1 MRIDDLRRSGHA
13 PSLGAALIHF
23 DVSFMCWVLLGAL
36 GAYIAE
42 DLALSPFEKG
52 VVVAIPLLSAAFF
65 RLVLG
70 LLGDRIGPKKVGT
83 VSMAIVVAP
92 LLWGW
97 LGAGTLPQVLGVGL
111 LLGVAGASFAIA
123 LPLASRWYPPRLQ
136 GLAMGIAGAGNSGT
150 VIATLAAPRLAEQY
164 GWHAVLGMALIP
176 VALAFT
182 AFIFLAKEPPRT
194 ATPLSARGMARMLK
208 EPDARRMAGLYAITF
223 GGFVGLTSFLP
234 ILLHDEYG
242 LTKVEAAT
250 IAACGGA
257 LGSLL
262 RPIGGHLGD
271 RLGGTTVLSGVLGI
285 AGALLLFVSGLPPIG
300 ATAVAFVIAMG
311 ALGVGN
317 GAVFQLVGLRFPERI
332 GAMTGIVGAAGGLGG
347 FCLPFALGLIK
358 QTAGS
363 YGVGLALLA
372 FIAASALLLVRII
385 RGAMQV
391 RANAT
396 SAGSTASAHANP
408 VEVAA

>member
-1 MRIDDLRRSGHA
+1 MRLTEFRRSGHT
-13 PSLGAALIHF
+13 PSLAAALIHF

-42 DLALSPFEKG
+42 DLALSPVAKG
-52 VVVAIPLLSAAFF
+52 VVVAVPLLSAAAM

-83 VSMAIVVAP
+83 VSMAVVSLP

-97 LGAGTLPQVLGVGL
+97 LGATTLPQVLGVGL
-111 LLGVAGASFAIA
+111 LLGVAGASFAVA

-150 VIATLAAPRLAEQY
+150 VIATLAAPRIAEHY
-164 GWHAVLGMALIP
+164 GWHAVMGLALIP
-176 VALAFT
+176 VVLAFG
-182 AFIFLAKEPPRT
+182 AFALLAKEPPRAAQPLT
-194 ATPLSARGMARMLK
+194 AGGMARMLK
-208 EPDARRMAGLYAITF
+208 EPDARRMAGLYMVTF
-223 GGFVGLTSFLP
+223 GGFVGLASFLP
-234 ILLHDEYG
+234 ILLHDQYG

-262 RPIGGHLGD
+262 RPVGGAVAD
-271 RLGGTTVLSGVLGI
+271 RVGGTTVLSGVLGI
-285 AGALLLFVSGLPPIG
+285 AGAGLLFVSGLPAVG
-300 ATAVAFVIAMG
+300 ATAVAFVITMG

-317 GAVFQLVGLRFPERI
+317 GAVFQLVGLRFGDRI

-347 FCLPFALGLIK
+347 FALPFALGAIK
-358 QTAGS
+358 QLAGS

-372 FIAASALLLVRII
+372 AIAASALLIVRIV
-385 RGAMQV
+385 RGGMRT
-391 RANAT
+391 RATLPQPAE
-396 SAGSTASAHANP
+396 ARA
-408 VEVAA
+408 

>member
-1 MRIDDLRRSGHA
+1 MRLNELRRSGHA
-13 PSLGAALIHF
+13 PSLAAALIHF

-42 DLALSPFEKG
+42 SLALSPFEKG
-52 VVVAIPLLSAAFF
+52 VVVAVPLLSAALM

-70 LLGDRIGPKKVGT
+70 LLGDRLGPKRVGT
-83 VSMAIVVAP
+83 VSMALVTLP

-97 LGAGTLPQVLGVGL
+97 LAAGTLPQVLGVGL

-150 VIATLAAPRLAEQY
+150 VIATLAAPRIAEHA
-164 GWHAVLGMALIP
+164 GWHAVLGMALVP
-176 VALAFT
+176 VALAFA
-182 AFIFLAKEPPRT
+182 AFALLAKEPPRT
-194 ATPLSARGMARMLK
+194 AQPLSARGTAALLR

-234 ILLHDEYG
+234 ILLHDQYG
-242 LTKVEAAT
+242 LTKVQAAT

-262 RPIGGHLGD
+262 RPVGGYVAD
-271 RLGGTTVLSGVLGI
+271 RIGGTTVLSGVLGV
-285 AGALLLFVSGLPPIG
+285 AGAGLLFVSGLPAVG
-300 ATAVAFVIAMG
+300 VTAVAFVLTMG

-317 GAVFQLVGLRFPERI
+317 GAVFQLVGLRFGDRI

-347 FCLPFALGLIK
+347 FALPFALGALK
-358 QTAGS
+358 QLAGS

-372 FIAASALLLVRII
+372 AIAASALLIVRIV
-385 RGAMQV
+385 RGAMRT
-391 RANAT
+391 RAV
-396 SAGSTASAHANP
+396 GG
-408 VEVAA
+408 AALAQPAELRA